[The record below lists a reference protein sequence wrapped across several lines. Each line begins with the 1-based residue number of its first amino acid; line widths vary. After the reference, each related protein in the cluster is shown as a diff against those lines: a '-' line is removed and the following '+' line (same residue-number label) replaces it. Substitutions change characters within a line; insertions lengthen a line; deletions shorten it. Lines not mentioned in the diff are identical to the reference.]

1 MGGHRDN
8 PAGVRSRLDTRVPQK
23 TLPREESAEA
33 FIARVPNEARREDA
47 QRLCRLL
54 GEWTGEAAVMW
65 GPSIVGFGS
74 YRYRYGGREGT
85 AASSVSRP
93 VRQTSWCTSWA
104 AFWTAIQSCWS
115 RLGSHKVT
123 PSGAVR

>member
-74 YRYRYGGREGT
+74 YRYRYDGGREGT

-93 VRQTSWCTSWA
+93 VRQTS
-104 AFWTAIQSCWS
+104 
-115 RLGSHKVT
+115 
-123 PSGAVR
+123 